1 MVRFKFRPDRKNM
14 EQRKCISEHPFGTI
28 KRAMGAAYFLLK
40 GMRKV
45 SGEKG
50 SIEAVYFIQ
59 FSGSEPP
66 QNLSTAAAVVQT
78 EVGKDM
84 KCGLLSAGTL
94 VSNLIDKFKL
104 IY

>member
-40 GMRKV
+40 SMRTV
-45 SGEKG
+45 SGEKS

-59 FSGSEPP
+59 FSRSGNFFVEKR
-66 QNLSTAAAVVQT
+66 VVPGIFVQ
-78 EVGKDM
+78 K
-84 KCGLLSAGTL
+84 
-94 VSNLIDKFKL
+94 
-104 IY
+104 

>member
-40 GMRKV
+40 SMRKV
-45 SGEKG
+45 SGEKS

-59 FSGSEPP
+59 FSGAEPP